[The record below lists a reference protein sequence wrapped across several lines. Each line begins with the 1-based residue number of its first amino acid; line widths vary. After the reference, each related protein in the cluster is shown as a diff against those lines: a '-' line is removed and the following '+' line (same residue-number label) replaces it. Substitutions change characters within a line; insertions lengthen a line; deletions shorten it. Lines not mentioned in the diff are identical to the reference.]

1 MAGLTP
7 MMQQYMA
14 VKEQCPDCIL
24 FFRLGDFY
32 EMFNDDA
39 RLASEELDLVLTTRD
54 RGKDADEQTPM
65 CGVPYHSCEAYIARL
80 IQKGYKVAICEQ
92 TQDPATAKGLVDRDI
107 VRIITPGTAIDS
119 GMLPDSKNNYISSAY
134 ADSCGAAM
142 CFADISTGE
151 MQLLY
156 IDGSDWSS
164 QLQNELFGV
173 APVEC
178 VLGGEAARSEELIA
192 FLKTRLTCR
201 CETALN
207 RLFEPLTAREQL
219 EKHFGER
226 AVWNIL
232 IAISVIISLVF
243 SIGIFVIGPTAVINW
258 MTAFTENEIVLNLT
272 EGLLRIA
279 IFVIYVLL
287 ISKMK
292 DIHRVFQY
300 HGAEHKCIH
309 CFESGR
315 ELTPENCQEFY
326 TLHPRCGTSFLVF
339 VLVISLIVFSF
350 LGWPNLALR
359 IVSRLLLIPFIAGIS
374 YEVLKWAG
382 KSDNWFIKII
392 SIPGLYL
399 QKLTTAP
406 PDNEQLE
413 VAIAAV
419 KAVMDEDAP
428 LYEGIAGKDGKF
440 IKTAEE
446 FYEEA
451 GV

>member
-1 MAGLTP
+1 MDLSKIFVKDANPTKMGGQAVMEGIMMKGAGKT
-7 MMQQYMA
+7 A
-14 VKEQCPDCIL
+14 VAVRLPSGDIHIKTEENPKKSAWTKIPIVRGVIVFVNSLIQGTRTLMYSADVL
-24 FFRLGDFY
+24 EKYEEKLGD
-32 EMFNDDA
+32 
-39 RLASEELDLVLTTRD
+39 
-54 RGKDADEQTPM
+54 G
-65 CGVPYHSCEAYIARL
+65 
-80 IQKGYKVAICEQ
+80 
-92 TQDPATAKGLVDRDI
+92 ATAEKGR
-107 VRIITPGTAIDS
+107 
-119 GMLPDSKNNYISSAY
+119 
-134 ADSCGAAM
+134 
-142 CFADISTGE
+142 F
-151 MQLLY
+151 
-156 IDGSDWSS
+156 
-164 QLQNELFGV
+164 
-173 APVEC
+173 
-178 VLGGEAARSEELIA
+178 
-192 FLKTRLTCR
+192 
-201 CETALN
+201 ETW
-207 RLFEPLTAREQL
+207 L

-359 IVSRLLLIPFIAGIS
+359 ILSRLLLIPFIAGIS
-374 YEVLKWAG
+374 YEVLKWAD

-428 LYEGIAGKDGKF
+428 VYEGIAGKDGKF

>member
-1 MAGLTP
+1 M
-7 MMQQYMA
+7 
-14 VKEQCPDCIL
+14 
-24 FFRLGDFY
+24 
-32 EMFNDDA
+32 
-39 RLASEELDLVLTTRD
+39 DLSKIFV
-54 RGKDADEQTPM
+54 KDANPTKMGGQAVMEGIMMKGDKKTAVAVRLPSGDIHIKTEENPKKRTWAKIPIVR
-65 CGVPYHSCEAYIARL
+65 GVIVFVNSL
-80 IQKGYKVAICEQ
+80 IQGTKTLMYSADVLEKYEEKLGEGALAEKGK
-92 TQDPATAKGLVDRDI
+92 
-107 VRIITPGTAIDS
+107 
-119 GMLPDSKNNYISSAY
+119 
-134 ADSCGAAM
+134 
-142 CFADISTGE
+142 F
-151 MQLLY
+151 
-156 IDGSDWSS
+156 
-164 QLQNELFGV
+164 
-173 APVEC
+173 
-178 VLGGEAARSEELIA
+178 
-192 FLKTRLTCR
+192 
-201 CETALN
+201 ETW
-207 RLFEPLTAREQL
+207 L

-232 IAISVIISLVF
+232 IAVSVIISLVF

-309 CFESGR
+309 CFENGR

>member
-1 MAGLTP
+1 M
-7 MMQQYMA
+7 
-14 VKEQCPDCIL
+14 
-24 FFRLGDFY
+24 
-32 EMFNDDA
+32 
-39 RLASEELDLVLTTRD
+39 DLSKIFV
-54 RGKDADEQTPM
+54 KDANPTKMGGQAVMEGIMMKGAKKTAVAVRLPSGDIYIKTEENPKKSVWAKIPIVR
-65 CGVPYHSCEAYIARL
+65 GVIVFVNSL
-80 IQKGYKVAICEQ
+80 IQGTKTLMYSADVLEKYEEKLGEGALEEKG
-92 TQDPATAKGLVDRDI
+92 R
-107 VRIITPGTAIDS
+107 
-119 GMLPDSKNNYISSAY
+119 
-134 ADSCGAAM
+134 
-142 CFADISTGE
+142 F
-151 MQLLY
+151 
-156 IDGSDWSS
+156 
-164 QLQNELFGV
+164 
-173 APVEC
+173 
-178 VLGGEAARSEELIA
+178 
-192 FLKTRLTCR
+192 
-201 CETALN
+201 ETW
-207 RLFEPLTAREQL
+207 L

-232 IAISVIISLVF
+232 IAISVIVSLVF
-243 SIGIFVIGPTAVINW
+243 SIGIFVIGPTAVISW
-258 MTAFTENEIVLNLT
+258 MTAITENEIVLNLT

-359 IVSRLLLIPFIAGIS
+359 IISRLLLIPFIAGIS

-399 QKLTTAP
+399 QKLTTAQ

-428 LYEGIAGKDGKF
+428 VYEGIAGKDGKF

>member
-1 MAGLTP
+1 M
-7 MMQQYMA
+7 
-14 VKEQCPDCIL
+14 
-24 FFRLGDFY
+24 
-32 EMFNDDA
+32 
-39 RLASEELDLVLTTRD
+39 DLSKIFV
-54 RGKDADEQTPM
+54 KDANPTKMGGQAVMEGIMMKGDKKTAVAVRLPSGDIHIKTEENPKKRTWAKIPIVR
-65 CGVPYHSCEAYIARL
+65 GVIVFVNSL
-80 IQKGYKVAICEQ
+80 IQ
-92 TQDPATAKGLVDRDI
+92 
-107 VRIITPGTAIDS
+107 GTKTLMYS
-119 GMLPDSKNNYISSAY
+119 
-134 ADSCGAAM
+134 
-142 CFADISTGE
+142 ADILEKYEEKLGE
-151 MQLLY
+151 GALAEK
-156 IDGSDWSS
+156 GK
-164 QLQNELFGV
+164 F
-173 APVEC
+173 
-178 VLGGEAARSEELIA
+178 
-192 FLKTRLTCR
+192 
-201 CETALN
+201 ETW
-207 RLFEPLTAREQL
+207 L

-309 CFESGR
+309 CFENGR

>member
-1 MAGLTP
+1 M
-7 MMQQYMA
+7 
-14 VKEQCPDCIL
+14 
-24 FFRLGDFY
+24 
-32 EMFNDDA
+32 
-39 RLASEELDLVLTTRD
+39 DLSKIFV
-54 RGKDADEQTPM
+54 KDANPTKMGGQAVMEGIMMKGDKKTAVAVRLPSGDIHIKTEENPKKRTWAKIPIVR
-65 CGVPYHSCEAYIARL
+65 GVIVFVNSL
-80 IQKGYKVAICEQ
+80 IQGTKTLMYSADVLEKYEEKLGEGALAEKGK
-92 TQDPATAKGLVDRDI
+92 
-107 VRIITPGTAIDS
+107 
-119 GMLPDSKNNYISSAY
+119 
-134 ADSCGAAM
+134 
-142 CFADISTGE
+142 F
-151 MQLLY
+151 
-156 IDGSDWSS
+156 
-164 QLQNELFGV
+164 
-173 APVEC
+173 
-178 VLGGEAARSEELIA
+178 
-192 FLKTRLTCR
+192 
-201 CETALN
+201 ETW
-207 RLFEPLTAREQL
+207 L

-309 CFESGR
+309 CFENGR

-350 LGWPNLALR
+350 LGWPNLAVR
-359 IVSRLLLIPFIAGIS
+359 IISRLLLIPFIAGIS

-399 QKLTTAP
+399 QKLTTAA

-413 VAIAAV
+413 IAIAAV

>member
-1 MAGLTP
+1 M
-7 MMQQYMA
+7 
-14 VKEQCPDCIL
+14 
-24 FFRLGDFY
+24 
-32 EMFNDDA
+32 
-39 RLASEELDLVLTTRD
+39 DLSKIFV
-54 RGKDADEQTPM
+54 KDANPTKMGGQAVMEGIMMKGDKKTAVAVRLPSGDIHIKTEENPKKRTWAKIPIVR
-65 CGVPYHSCEAYIARL
+65 GVIVFVNSL
-80 IQKGYKVAICEQ
+80 IQ
-92 TQDPATAKGLVDRDI
+92 
-107 VRIITPGTAIDS
+107 GTKTLMYS
-119 GMLPDSKNNYISSAY
+119 
-134 ADSCGAAM
+134 
-142 CFADISTGE
+142 ADILEKYEEKLGE
-151 MQLLY
+151 GALAEK
-156 IDGSDWSS
+156 GK
-164 QLQNELFGV
+164 F
-173 APVEC
+173 
-178 VLGGEAARSEELIA
+178 
-192 FLKTRLTCR
+192 
-201 CETALN
+201 ETW
-207 RLFEPLTAREQL
+207 L

-446 FYEEA
+446 FYKEA

>member
-1 MAGLTP
+1 MDLSKIFVKDANPTKMGGQAVMEGI
-7 MMQQYMA
+7 MMKGDKKTA
-14 VKEQCPDCIL
+14 VAV
-24 FFRLGDFY
+24 RLPRGDIHIKTEENPKKRTWAKIPIVRGVIVFVNSLIQGTKTLMYSADVLEKY
-32 EMFNDDA
+32 EEKLGEGA
-39 RLASEELDLVLTTRD
+39 LAE
-54 RGKDADEQTPM
+54 RGK
-65 CGVPYHSCEAYIARL
+65 
-80 IQKGYKVAICEQ
+80 
-92 TQDPATAKGLVDRDI
+92 
-107 VRIITPGTAIDS
+107 
-119 GMLPDSKNNYISSAY
+119 
-134 ADSCGAAM
+134 
-142 CFADISTGE
+142 F
-151 MQLLY
+151 
-156 IDGSDWSS
+156 
-164 QLQNELFGV
+164 
-173 APVEC
+173 
-178 VLGGEAARSEELIA
+178 
-192 FLKTRLTCR
+192 
-201 CETALN
+201 ETW
-207 RLFEPLTAREQL
+207 L

-428 LYEGIAGKDGKF
+428 VYEGIAGKDGKF

>member
-1 MAGLTP
+1 M
-7 MMQQYMA
+7 
-14 VKEQCPDCIL
+14 
-24 FFRLGDFY
+24 
-32 EMFNDDA
+32 
-39 RLASEELDLVLTTRD
+39 DLSRIFV
-54 RGKDADEQTPM
+54 KDASPTKMGGQAVMEGIMMKGDQKTAVAVRLPSGDIHIKTEQNPPKSTWAKIPIIR
-65 CGVPYHSCEAYIARL
+65 GIIVFVNSL
-80 IQKGYKVAICEQ
+80 IQGTKTLMYSADVLEKYEEKLGEGALEPKG
-92 TQDPATAKGLVDRDI
+92 R
-107 VRIITPGTAIDS
+107 
-119 GMLPDSKNNYISSAY
+119 
-134 ADSCGAAM
+134 
-142 CFADISTGE
+142 F
-151 MQLLY
+151 
-156 IDGSDWSS
+156 
-164 QLQNELFGV
+164 
-173 APVEC
+173 
-178 VLGGEAARSEELIA
+178 
-192 FLKTRLTCR
+192 
-201 CETALN
+201 ETW
-207 RLFEPLTAREQL
+207 L

-232 IAISVIISLVF
+232 IGISVIISLVF

-258 MTAFTENEIVLNLT
+258 MTAITENEIILNLT

-279 IFVIYVLL
+279 IFIIYVAL

-315 ELTPENCQEFY
+315 ELTPDNCQEFY

-399 QKLTTAP
+399 QKLTTAQ

-413 VAIAAV
+413 IAIAAV
-419 KAVMDEDAP
+419 KAVMDNDAP
-428 LYEGIAGKDGKF
+428 VYEGIADKEGKF
-440 IKTAEE
+440 TKTAEE

>member
-1 MAGLTP
+1 M
-7 MMQQYMA
+7 
-14 VKEQCPDCIL
+14 
-24 FFRLGDFY
+24 
-32 EMFNDDA
+32 
-39 RLASEELDLVLTTRD
+39 DLSKIFV
-54 RGKDADEQTPM
+54 KDANPTKMGGQAVMEGIMMKGDKKTAVAVRLPSGDIHIKTEENPKKRTWAKIPIVR
-65 CGVPYHSCEAYIARL
+65 GVIVFVNSL
-80 IQKGYKVAICEQ
+80 IQGTKTLMYSADVLEKYEEKLGEGALAEKGK
-92 TQDPATAKGLVDRDI
+92 
-107 VRIITPGTAIDS
+107 
-119 GMLPDSKNNYISSAY
+119 
-134 ADSCGAAM
+134 
-142 CFADISTGE
+142 F
-151 MQLLY
+151 
-156 IDGSDWSS
+156 
-164 QLQNELFGV
+164 
-173 APVEC
+173 
-178 VLGGEAARSEELIA
+178 
-192 FLKTRLTCR
+192 
-201 CETALN
+201 ETW
-207 RLFEPLTAREQL
+207 L

-428 LYEGIAGKDGKF
+428 LYEGIASKDGKF

>member
-1 MAGLTP
+1 M
-7 MMQQYMA
+7 
-14 VKEQCPDCIL
+14 
-24 FFRLGDFY
+24 
-32 EMFNDDA
+32 
-39 RLASEELDLVLTTRD
+39 DLSKIFV
-54 RGKDADEQTPM
+54 KDANPTKMGGQAVMEGIMMKGDKKTAVAVRLPSGDIHIKTEENPKKRTWAKIPIVR
-65 CGVPYHSCEAYIARL
+65 GVIVFVNSL
-80 IQKGYKVAICEQ
+80 IQGTKTLMYSADVLEKYEEKLGEGALEEKG
-92 TQDPATAKGLVDRDI
+92 R
-107 VRIITPGTAIDS
+107 
-119 GMLPDSKNNYISSAY
+119 
-134 ADSCGAAM
+134 
-142 CFADISTGE
+142 F
-151 MQLLY
+151 
-156 IDGSDWSS
+156 
-164 QLQNELFGV
+164 
-173 APVEC
+173 
-178 VLGGEAARSEELIA
+178 
-192 FLKTRLTCR
+192 
-201 CETALN
+201 ETW
-207 RLFEPLTAREQL
+207 L

-350 LGWPNLALR
+350 LGWPNLAAR

>member
-1 MAGLTP
+1 M
-7 MMQQYMA
+7 
-14 VKEQCPDCIL
+14 
-24 FFRLGDFY
+24 
-32 EMFNDDA
+32 
-39 RLASEELDLVLTTRD
+39 DLSKIFV
-54 RGKDADEQTPM
+54 KDANPTKMGGQAVMEGIMMKGDKKTAVAVRLPSGDIHIKTEENPKKRTWAKIPIVR
-65 CGVPYHSCEAYIARL
+65 GVIVFVNSL
-80 IQKGYKVAICEQ
+80 IQGTKTLMYSADVLEKYEEKLGEGALAEKGK
-92 TQDPATAKGLVDRDI
+92 
-107 VRIITPGTAIDS
+107 
-119 GMLPDSKNNYISSAY
+119 
-134 ADSCGAAM
+134 
-142 CFADISTGE
+142 F
-151 MQLLY
+151 
-156 IDGSDWSS
+156 
-164 QLQNELFGV
+164 
-173 APVEC
+173 
-178 VLGGEAARSEELIA
+178 
-192 FLKTRLTCR
+192 
-201 CETALN
+201 ETW
-207 RLFEPLTAREQL
+207 L

-428 LYEGIAGKDGKF
+428 LYEGIADKDGKF

>member
-1 MAGLTP
+1 M
-7 MMQQYMA
+7 
-14 VKEQCPDCIL
+14 
-24 FFRLGDFY
+24 
-32 EMFNDDA
+32 
-39 RLASEELDLVLTTRD
+39 DLSKIFV
-54 RGKDADEQTPM
+54 KDANPTKMGGQAVMEGIMMKGDKKTAVAVRLPRGDIHIKTEENPKKRTWAKIPIVR
-65 CGVPYHSCEAYIARL
+65 GVIVFVNSL
-80 IQKGYKVAICEQ
+80 IQGTKTLMYSADVLEKYEEKLGEGALAEKGK
-92 TQDPATAKGLVDRDI
+92 
-107 VRIITPGTAIDS
+107 
-119 GMLPDSKNNYISSAY
+119 
-134 ADSCGAAM
+134 
-142 CFADISTGE
+142 F
-151 MQLLY
+151 
-156 IDGSDWSS
+156 
-164 QLQNELFGV
+164 
-173 APVEC
+173 
-178 VLGGEAARSEELIA
+178 
-192 FLKTRLTCR
+192 
-201 CETALN
+201 ETW
-207 RLFEPLTAREQL
+207 L

-279 IFVIYVLL
+279 VFVIYVLL

>member
-1 MAGLTP
+1 M
-7 MMQQYMA
+7 
-14 VKEQCPDCIL
+14 
-24 FFRLGDFY
+24 
-32 EMFNDDA
+32 
-39 RLASEELDLVLTTRD
+39 DLSKIFV
-54 RGKDADEQTPM
+54 KDANPTKMGGQAVMEGIMMKGDKKTAVAVRLPSGDIHIKTEANPKKRTWAKIPIVR
-65 CGVPYHSCEAYIARL
+65 GVIVFVNSL
-80 IQKGYKVAICEQ
+80 IQGTRTLMYSADVLEKYEEKLGEGALAEKGK
-92 TQDPATAKGLVDRDI
+92 
-107 VRIITPGTAIDS
+107 
-119 GMLPDSKNNYISSAY
+119 
-134 ADSCGAAM
+134 
-142 CFADISTGE
+142 F
-151 MQLLY
+151 
-156 IDGSDWSS
+156 
-164 QLQNELFGV
+164 
-173 APVEC
+173 
-178 VLGGEAARSEELIA
+178 
-192 FLKTRLTCR
+192 
-201 CETALN
+201 ETW
-207 RLFEPLTAREQL
+207 L

>member
-1 MAGLTP
+1 M
-7 MMQQYMA
+7 
-14 VKEQCPDCIL
+14 
-24 FFRLGDFY
+24 
-32 EMFNDDA
+32 
-39 RLASEELDLVLTTRD
+39 DLSRIFV
-54 RGKDADEQTPM
+54 KDANPTKMGGQAVMEGIMMKGDKKTAVAVRLPSGDIHIKTEENPKKRTWAKIPIVR
-65 CGVPYHSCEAYIARL
+65 GVIVFVNSL
-80 IQKGYKVAICEQ
+80 IQGTKTLMYSADVLEKYEEKLGEGALAEKGK
-92 TQDPATAKGLVDRDI
+92 
-107 VRIITPGTAIDS
+107 
-119 GMLPDSKNNYISSAY
+119 
-134 ADSCGAAM
+134 
-142 CFADISTGE
+142 F
-151 MQLLY
+151 
-156 IDGSDWSS
+156 
-164 QLQNELFGV
+164 
-173 APVEC
+173 
-178 VLGGEAARSEELIA
+178 
-192 FLKTRLTCR
+192 
-201 CETALN
+201 ETW
-207 RLFEPLTAREQL
+207 L

-279 IFVIYVLL
+279 IFVIYVML

>member
-1 MAGLTP
+1 M
-7 MMQQYMA
+7 
-14 VKEQCPDCIL
+14 
-24 FFRLGDFY
+24 
-32 EMFNDDA
+32 
-39 RLASEELDLVLTTRD
+39 DLSKIFV
-54 RGKDADEQTPM
+54 KDANPTKMGGQAVMEGIMMKGDKKTAVAVRLPSGDIHIKTEENPKKRTWAKIPIVR
-65 CGVPYHSCEAYIARL
+65 GVIVFVNSL
-80 IQKGYKVAICEQ
+80 IQGTKTLMYSADVLEKYEEKLGEGALAEKGK
-92 TQDPATAKGLVDRDI
+92 
-107 VRIITPGTAIDS
+107 
-119 GMLPDSKNNYISSAY
+119 
-134 ADSCGAAM
+134 
-142 CFADISTGE
+142 F
-151 MQLLY
+151 
-156 IDGSDWSS
+156 
-164 QLQNELFGV
+164 
-173 APVEC
+173 
-178 VLGGEAARSEELIA
+178 
-192 FLKTRLTCR
+192 
-201 CETALN
+201 ETW
-207 RLFEPLTAREQL
+207 L

-446 FYEEA
+446 FYKEA

>member
-1 MAGLTP
+1 M
-7 MMQQYMA
+7 
-14 VKEQCPDCIL
+14 
-24 FFRLGDFY
+24 
-32 EMFNDDA
+32 
-39 RLASEELDLVLTTRD
+39 DLSKIFV
-54 RGKDADEQTPM
+54 KDANPTKMGGQAVMEGIMMKGDKKTAVAVRLPSGDIHIKTEENPKKRTWAKIPIVR
-65 CGVPYHSCEAYIARL
+65 GVIVFVNSL
-80 IQKGYKVAICEQ
+80 IQGTKTLMYSADVLEKYEEKLGEGALAEKGK
-92 TQDPATAKGLVDRDI
+92 
-107 VRIITPGTAIDS
+107 
-119 GMLPDSKNNYISSAY
+119 
-134 ADSCGAAM
+134 
-142 CFADISTGE
+142 F
-151 MQLLY
+151 
-156 IDGSDWSS
+156 
-164 QLQNELFGV
+164 
-173 APVEC
+173 
-178 VLGGEAARSEELIA
+178 
-192 FLKTRLTCR
+192 
-201 CETALN
+201 ETW
-207 RLFEPLTAREQL
+207 L

-419 KAVMDEDAP
+419 KAVMDENAP

>member
-1 MAGLTP
+1 M
-7 MMQQYMA
+7 
-14 VKEQCPDCIL
+14 
-24 FFRLGDFY
+24 
-32 EMFNDDA
+32 
-39 RLASEELDLVLTTRD
+39 DLSKIFV
-54 RGKDADEQTPM
+54 KDANPTKMGGQAVMEGIMMKGDKKTAVAVRLPSGDIYIKTEENPKKRTWAKIPIVR
-65 CGVPYHSCEAYIARL
+65 GVIVFVNSL
-80 IQKGYKVAICEQ
+80 IQGTKTLMYSADVLEKYEEKLGEGALEEKGK
-92 TQDPATAKGLVDRDI
+92 
-107 VRIITPGTAIDS
+107 
-119 GMLPDSKNNYISSAY
+119 
-134 ADSCGAAM
+134 
-142 CFADISTGE
+142 F
-151 MQLLY
+151 
-156 IDGSDWSS
+156 
-164 QLQNELFGV
+164 
-173 APVEC
+173 
-178 VLGGEAARSEELIA
+178 
-192 FLKTRLTCR
+192 
-201 CETALN
+201 ETW
-207 RLFEPLTAREQL
+207 L

-279 IFVIYVLL
+279 VFVIYVLL

-359 IVSRLLLIPFIAGIS
+359 IVSRLLLIPFIAGVS

>member
-1 MAGLTP
+1 M
-7 MMQQYMA
+7 
-14 VKEQCPDCIL
+14 
-24 FFRLGDFY
+24 
-32 EMFNDDA
+32 
-39 RLASEELDLVLTTRD
+39 DLSKIFV
-54 RGKDADEQTPM
+54 KDANPTKMGGQAVMEGIMMKGDKKTAVAVRLPRGDIHIKTEENPKKRTWAKIPIVR
-65 CGVPYHSCEAYIARL
+65 GVIVFVNSL
-80 IQKGYKVAICEQ
+80 IQ
-92 TQDPATAKGLVDRDI
+92 
-107 VRIITPGTAIDS
+107 GTKTLMYS
-119 GMLPDSKNNYISSAY
+119 
-134 ADSCGAAM
+134 
-142 CFADISTGE
+142 ADILEKYEEKLGE
-151 MQLLY
+151 GALAEK
-156 IDGSDWSS
+156 GK
-164 QLQNELFGV
+164 F
-173 APVEC
+173 
-178 VLGGEAARSEELIA
+178 
-192 FLKTRLTCR
+192 
-201 CETALN
+201 ETW
-207 RLFEPLTAREQL
+207 L

-279 IFVIYVLL
+279 VFVIYVLL

>member
-1 MAGLTP
+1 M
-7 MMQQYMA
+7 
-14 VKEQCPDCIL
+14 
-24 FFRLGDFY
+24 
-32 EMFNDDA
+32 
-39 RLASEELDLVLTTRD
+39 DLSKIFV
-54 RGKDADEQTPM
+54 KDANPTKMGGQAVMEGIMMKGDKKTAVAVRLPSGDIHIKTEENPKKRTWVKIPIVR
-65 CGVPYHSCEAYIARL
+65 GVIVFVNSL
-80 IQKGYKVAICEQ
+80 IQGTKRLMYSADVLEKYEEKLGEGALAEKGK
-92 TQDPATAKGLVDRDI
+92 
-107 VRIITPGTAIDS
+107 
-119 GMLPDSKNNYISSAY
+119 
-134 ADSCGAAM
+134 
-142 CFADISTGE
+142 F
-151 MQLLY
+151 
-156 IDGSDWSS
+156 
-164 QLQNELFGV
+164 
-173 APVEC
+173 
-178 VLGGEAARSEELIA
+178 
-192 FLKTRLTCR
+192 
-201 CETALN
+201 ETW
-207 RLFEPLTAREQL
+207 L

>member
-1 MAGLTP
+1 M
-7 MMQQYMA
+7 
-14 VKEQCPDCIL
+14 
-24 FFRLGDFY
+24 
-32 EMFNDDA
+32 
-39 RLASEELDLVLTTRD
+39 DLSKIFV
-54 RGKDADEQTPM
+54 KDANPTKMGGQAVMEGIMMKGDKKTAVAVRLPSGDIHIKTEENPKKRTWAKIPIVR
-65 CGVPYHSCEAYIARL
+65 GVIVFVNSL
-80 IQKGYKVAICEQ
+80 IQGTKTLMYSADVLEKYEEKLGEGAIAEKGK
-92 TQDPATAKGLVDRDI
+92 
-107 VRIITPGTAIDS
+107 
-119 GMLPDSKNNYISSAY
+119 
-134 ADSCGAAM
+134 
-142 CFADISTGE
+142 F
-151 MQLLY
+151 
-156 IDGSDWSS
+156 
-164 QLQNELFGV
+164 
-173 APVEC
+173 
-178 VLGGEAARSEELIA
+178 
-192 FLKTRLTCR
+192 
-201 CETALN
+201 ETW
-207 RLFEPLTAREQL
+207 L

>member
-1 MAGLTP
+1 M
-7 MMQQYMA
+7 
-14 VKEQCPDCIL
+14 
-24 FFRLGDFY
+24 
-32 EMFNDDA
+32 
-39 RLASEELDLVLTTRD
+39 DLSKIFV
-54 RGKDADEQTPM
+54 KDANPTKMGGQAVMEGIMMKGDKKTAVAVRLPSGDIHIKTEENPKKRTWAKIPIVR
-65 CGVPYHSCEAYIARL
+65 GVIVFVNSL
-80 IQKGYKVAICEQ
+80 IQGTKTLMYSADVLEKYEEKLGEGALAEKGK
-92 TQDPATAKGLVDRDI
+92 
-107 VRIITPGTAIDS
+107 
-119 GMLPDSKNNYISSAY
+119 
-134 ADSCGAAM
+134 
-142 CFADISTGE
+142 F
-151 MQLLY
+151 
-156 IDGSDWSS
+156 
-164 QLQNELFGV
+164 
-173 APVEC
+173 
-178 VLGGEAARSEELIA
+178 
-192 FLKTRLTCR
+192 
-201 CETALN
+201 ETW
-207 RLFEPLTAREQL
+207 L

-232 IAISVIISLVF
+232 IAVSVIISLVF

>member
-1 MAGLTP
+1 M
-7 MMQQYMA
+7 
-14 VKEQCPDCIL
+14 
-24 FFRLGDFY
+24 
-32 EMFNDDA
+32 
-39 RLASEELDLVLTTRD
+39 DLSKIFV
-54 RGKDADEQTPM
+54 KDANPTKMGGQAVMEGIMMKGDKKTAVAVRLPSGDIHIKTEENPKKRTWAKIPIVR
-65 CGVPYHSCEAYIARL
+65 GVIVFVNSL
-80 IQKGYKVAICEQ
+80 IQGTKTLMYSADVLEKYEEKLGEGALAEKGK
-92 TQDPATAKGLVDRDI
+92 
-107 VRIITPGTAIDS
+107 
-119 GMLPDSKNNYISSAY
+119 
-134 ADSCGAAM
+134 
-142 CFADISTGE
+142 F
-151 MQLLY
+151 
-156 IDGSDWSS
+156 
-164 QLQNELFGV
+164 
-173 APVEC
+173 
-178 VLGGEAARSEELIA
+178 
-192 FLKTRLTCR
+192 
-201 CETALN
+201 ETW
-207 RLFEPLTAREQL
+207 L

-440 IKTAEE
+440 IKTLEE

>member
-1 MAGLTP
+1 M
-7 MMQQYMA
+7 
-14 VKEQCPDCIL
+14 
-24 FFRLGDFY
+24 
-32 EMFNDDA
+32 
-39 RLASEELDLVLTTRD
+39 DLSKIFV
-54 RGKDADEQTPM
+54 KDANPTKMGGQAVMEGIMMKGDKKTAVAVRLPSGDIHIKTEEHPKKRTWAKIPIVR
-65 CGVPYHSCEAYIARL
+65 GVIVFVNSL
-80 IQKGYKVAICEQ
+80 IQ
-92 TQDPATAKGLVDRDI
+92 
-107 VRIITPGTAIDS
+107 GTKTLMYS
-119 GMLPDSKNNYISSAY
+119 
-134 ADSCGAAM
+134 
-142 CFADISTGE
+142 ADILEKYEEKLGE
-151 MQLLY
+151 GALAEK
-156 IDGSDWSS
+156 GK
-164 QLQNELFGV
+164 F
-173 APVEC
+173 
-178 VLGGEAARSEELIA
+178 
-192 FLKTRLTCR
+192 
-201 CETALN
+201 ETW
-207 RLFEPLTAREQL
+207 L

-279 IFVIYVLL
+279 VFVIYVLL

>member
-1 MAGLTP
+1 M
-7 MMQQYMA
+7 
-14 VKEQCPDCIL
+14 
-24 FFRLGDFY
+24 
-32 EMFNDDA
+32 
-39 RLASEELDLVLTTRD
+39 DLSKIFV
-54 RGKDADEQTPM
+54 KDANPTKMGGQAVMEGIMMKGDKKTAVAVRLPSGDIHIKTEENPKKRTWAKIPIVR
-65 CGVPYHSCEAYIARL
+65 GVIVFVNSL
-80 IQKGYKVAICEQ
+80 IQ
-92 TQDPATAKGLVDRDI
+92 
-107 VRIITPGTAIDS
+107 GTKTLMYS
-119 GMLPDSKNNYISSAY
+119 
-134 ADSCGAAM
+134 
-142 CFADISTGE
+142 ADILEKYEEKLGE
-151 MQLLY
+151 GALAEK
-156 IDGSDWSS
+156 GK
-164 QLQNELFGV
+164 F
-173 APVEC
+173 
-178 VLGGEAARSEELIA
+178 
-192 FLKTRLTCR
+192 
-201 CETALN
+201 ETW
-207 RLFEPLTAREQL
+207 L

>member
-1 MAGLTP
+1 M
-7 MMQQYMA
+7 
-14 VKEQCPDCIL
+14 
-24 FFRLGDFY
+24 
-32 EMFNDDA
+32 
-39 RLASEELDLVLTTRD
+39 DLSKIFV
-54 RGKDADEQTPM
+54 KDANPTKMGGQAVMEGIMMKGDKKTAVAVRLPSGDIHIKTEENPKKRTWVKIPIVR
-65 CGVPYHSCEAYIARL
+65 GVIVFVNSL
-80 IQKGYKVAICEQ
+80 IQGTKTLMYSADVLEKYEEKLGEGALAEKGK
-92 TQDPATAKGLVDRDI
+92 
-107 VRIITPGTAIDS
+107 
-119 GMLPDSKNNYISSAY
+119 
-134 ADSCGAAM
+134 
-142 CFADISTGE
+142 F
-151 MQLLY
+151 
-156 IDGSDWSS
+156 
-164 QLQNELFGV
+164 
-173 APVEC
+173 
-178 VLGGEAARSEELIA
+178 
-192 FLKTRLTCR
+192 
-201 CETALN
+201 ETW
-207 RLFEPLTAREQL
+207 L

-279 IFVIYVLL
+279 VFVIYVLL

>member
-1 MAGLTP
+1 M
-7 MMQQYMA
+7 
-14 VKEQCPDCIL
+14 
-24 FFRLGDFY
+24 
-32 EMFNDDA
+32 
-39 RLASEELDLVLTTRD
+39 DLSKIFV
-54 RGKDADEQTPM
+54 KDANPTKMGGQAVMEGIMMKGDKKTAVAVRLQSGDIHIKTEENPKKRTWAKIPIVR
-65 CGVPYHSCEAYIARL
+65 GVIVFVNSL
-80 IQKGYKVAICEQ
+80 IQGTKTLMYSADVLEKYEEKLGEGALAEKGK
-92 TQDPATAKGLVDRDI
+92 
-107 VRIITPGTAIDS
+107 
-119 GMLPDSKNNYISSAY
+119 
-134 ADSCGAAM
+134 
-142 CFADISTGE
+142 F
-151 MQLLY
+151 
-156 IDGSDWSS
+156 
-164 QLQNELFGV
+164 
-173 APVEC
+173 
-178 VLGGEAARSEELIA
+178 
-192 FLKTRLTCR
+192 
-201 CETALN
+201 ETW
-207 RLFEPLTAREQL
+207 L

>member
-1 MAGLTP
+1 M
-7 MMQQYMA
+7 
-14 VKEQCPDCIL
+14 
-24 FFRLGDFY
+24 
-32 EMFNDDA
+32 
-39 RLASEELDLVLTTRD
+39 DLSKIFV
-54 RGKDADEQTPM
+54 KDANPTKMGGQAVMEGIMMKGDKKTAVAVRLPSGDIHIKTEENPKKRTWAKIPIVR
-65 CGVPYHSCEAYIARL
+65 GVIVFVNSL
-80 IQKGYKVAICEQ
+80 IQGTKTLMYSADVLEKYEEKLGEGALAEKGK
-92 TQDPATAKGLVDRDI
+92 
-107 VRIITPGTAIDS
+107 
-119 GMLPDSKNNYISSAY
+119 
-134 ADSCGAAM
+134 
-142 CFADISTGE
+142 F
-151 MQLLY
+151 
-156 IDGSDWSS
+156 
-164 QLQNELFGV
+164 
-173 APVEC
+173 
-178 VLGGEAARSEELIA
+178 
-192 FLKTRLTCR
+192 
-201 CETALN
+201 ETW
-207 RLFEPLTAREQL
+207 L

-309 CFESGR
+309 CFENGR

>member
-1 MAGLTP
+1 M
-7 MMQQYMA
+7 
-14 VKEQCPDCIL
+14 
-24 FFRLGDFY
+24 
-32 EMFNDDA
+32 
-39 RLASEELDLVLTTRD
+39 DLSKIFV
-54 RGKDADEQTPM
+54 KDANPTKMGGQAVMEGIMMKGDKKTAVAVRLPSGDIHIKTEENPKKRTWAKIPIVR
-65 CGVPYHSCEAYIARL
+65 GVIVFVNSL
-80 IQKGYKVAICEQ
+80 IQGTKTLMYSAEVLEKYEEKLGEGALAEKGK
-92 TQDPATAKGLVDRDI
+92 
-107 VRIITPGTAIDS
+107 
-119 GMLPDSKNNYISSAY
+119 
-134 ADSCGAAM
+134 
-142 CFADISTGE
+142 F
-151 MQLLY
+151 
-156 IDGSDWSS
+156 
-164 QLQNELFGV
+164 
-173 APVEC
+173 
-178 VLGGEAARSEELIA
+178 
-192 FLKTRLTCR
+192 
-201 CETALN
+201 ETW
-207 RLFEPLTAREQL
+207 L

>member
-1 MAGLTP
+1 M
-7 MMQQYMA
+7 
-14 VKEQCPDCIL
+14 
-24 FFRLGDFY
+24 
-32 EMFNDDA
+32 
-39 RLASEELDLVLTTRD
+39 DLSKIFV
-54 RGKDADEQTPM
+54 KDANPTKMGGQAVMEGIMMKGDKKTAVAVRLPSGDIYIKTEENPKKRTWAKIPIVR
-65 CGVPYHSCEAYIARL
+65 GVIVFVNSL
-80 IQKGYKVAICEQ
+80 IQGTKTLMYSADVLEKYEEKLGEGALAEKGK
-92 TQDPATAKGLVDRDI
+92 
-107 VRIITPGTAIDS
+107 
-119 GMLPDSKNNYISSAY
+119 
-134 ADSCGAAM
+134 
-142 CFADISTGE
+142 F
-151 MQLLY
+151 
-156 IDGSDWSS
+156 
-164 QLQNELFGV
+164 
-173 APVEC
+173 
-178 VLGGEAARSEELIA
+178 
-192 FLKTRLTCR
+192 
-201 CETALN
+201 ETW
-207 RLFEPLTAREQL
+207 L

>member
-1 MAGLTP
+1 M
-7 MMQQYMA
+7 
-14 VKEQCPDCIL
+14 
-24 FFRLGDFY
+24 
-32 EMFNDDA
+32 
-39 RLASEELDLVLTTRD
+39 DLSKIFV
-54 RGKDADEQTPM
+54 KDANPTKMGGQAVMEGIMMKGDKKTAVAVRLPSGDIHIKTEENPNKRTWAKIPIVR
-65 CGVPYHSCEAYIARL
+65 GVIVFVNSL
-80 IQKGYKVAICEQ
+80 IQGTKTLMYSADVLEKYEEKLGEGALAEKGK
-92 TQDPATAKGLVDRDI
+92 
-107 VRIITPGTAIDS
+107 
-119 GMLPDSKNNYISSAY
+119 
-134 ADSCGAAM
+134 
-142 CFADISTGE
+142 F
-151 MQLLY
+151 
-156 IDGSDWSS
+156 
-164 QLQNELFGV
+164 
-173 APVEC
+173 
-178 VLGGEAARSEELIA
+178 
-192 FLKTRLTCR
+192 
-201 CETALN
+201 ETW
-207 RLFEPLTAREQL
+207 L

>member
-1 MAGLTP
+1 M
-7 MMQQYMA
+7 
-14 VKEQCPDCIL
+14 
-24 FFRLGDFY
+24 
-32 EMFNDDA
+32 
-39 RLASEELDLVLTTRD
+39 DLSKIFV
-54 RGKDADEQTPM
+54 KDANPTKMGGQAVMEGIMMKGDKKTAVAVRLPSGDIHIKTEENPKKRTWAKIPIVR
-65 CGVPYHSCEAYIARL
+65 GVIVFVNSL
-80 IQKGYKVAICEQ
+80 IQGTKTLMYSADVLEKYEEKLGEGALEEKG
-92 TQDPATAKGLVDRDI
+92 R
-107 VRIITPGTAIDS
+107 
-119 GMLPDSKNNYISSAY
+119 
-134 ADSCGAAM
+134 
-142 CFADISTGE
+142 F
-151 MQLLY
+151 
-156 IDGSDWSS
+156 
-164 QLQNELFGV
+164 
-173 APVEC
+173 
-178 VLGGEAARSEELIA
+178 
-192 FLKTRLTCR
+192 
-201 CETALN
+201 ETW
-207 RLFEPLTAREQL
+207 L

-309 CFESGR
+309 CFENGR

>member
-1 MAGLTP
+1 MKLSKN
-7 MMQQYMA
+7 
-14 VKEQCPDCIL
+14 KE
-24 FFRLGDFY
+24 
-32 EMFNDDA
+32 
-39 RLASEELDLVLTTRD
+39 
-54 RGKDADEQTPM
+54 
-65 CGVPYHSCEAYIARL
+65 
-80 IQKGYKVAICEQ
+80 QKGYKRTSIGGQAVIEGVMMNGPHRSVLAVRSGKGEIIVEDVNKPRYREKCPILKIPVIRGVVAYIESMVLGYR
-92 TQDPATAKGLVDRDI
+92 TLMRSADL
-107 VRIITPGTAIDS
+107 S
-119 GMLPDSKNNYISSAY
+119 GMTSLEDEPEEKENTKGQTENQAEQNIACENESGGNDCAGTENSIENEN
-134 ADSCGAAM
+134 ADNAENSENKDEKAGAK
-142 CFADISTGE
+142 DDDKTGE
-151 MQLLY
+151 PKKLS
-156 IDGSDWSS
+156 G
-164 QLQNELFGV
+164 
-173 APVEC
+173 
-178 VLGGEAARSEELIA
+178 
-192 FLKTRLTCR
+192 
-201 CETALN
+201 
-207 RLFEPLTAREQL
+207 
-219 EKHFGER
+219 
-226 AVWNIL
+226 
-232 IAISVIISLVF
+232 
-243 SIGIFVIGPTAVINW
+243 
-258 MTAFTENEIVLNLT
+258 IVLNAVMVISAMLGVALAMFLFMYSPTIIYNFFDNLGGGALT
-272 EGLLRIA
+272 SLNLRGLIEGLMKLA
-279 IFVIYVLL
+279 IFIAYIALVSLT
-287 ISKMK
+287 K
-292 DIHRVFQY
+292 DIKRLFQY

-359 IVSRLLLIPFIAGIS
+359 ILSRLLLIPFIAGIS

-428 LYEGIAGKDGKF
+428 VYEGIAGKDGKF

>member
-1 MAGLTP
+1 M
-7 MMQQYMA
+7 
-14 VKEQCPDCIL
+14 
-24 FFRLGDFY
+24 
-32 EMFNDDA
+32 
-39 RLASEELDLVLTTRD
+39 DLSKIFV
-54 RGKDADEQTPM
+54 KDANPTKMGGQAVMEGIMMKGDKKTAVAVRLPSGDIHIKTEENPKKRTWAKIPIVR
-65 CGVPYHSCEAYIARL
+65 GVIVFVNSL
-80 IQKGYKVAICEQ
+80 IQGTKTLMYSADVLEKYEEKLGEGALAEKGK
-92 TQDPATAKGLVDRDI
+92 
-107 VRIITPGTAIDS
+107 
-119 GMLPDSKNNYISSAY
+119 
-134 ADSCGAAM
+134 
-142 CFADISTGE
+142 F
-151 MQLLY
+151 
-156 IDGSDWSS
+156 
-164 QLQNELFGV
+164 
-173 APVEC
+173 
-178 VLGGEAARSEELIA
+178 
-192 FLKTRLTCR
+192 
-201 CETALN
+201 ETW
-207 RLFEPLTAREQL
+207 L